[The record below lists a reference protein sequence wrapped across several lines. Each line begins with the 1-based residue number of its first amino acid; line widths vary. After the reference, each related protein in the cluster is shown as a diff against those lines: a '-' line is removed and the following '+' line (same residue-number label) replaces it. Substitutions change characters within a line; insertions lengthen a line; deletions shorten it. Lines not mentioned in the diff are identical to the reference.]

1 MKFFKIREHKNVSML
16 TRPLLVCLIA
26 VSAWGQ
32 TADDLAIKYH
42 SISAY
47 EVRPGLLMTAKYA
60 EDGQVCEMVLQRRYA
75 EDQTDAD
82 STIPRKLEEQLID
95 ELVPEKGP
103 ATSRWL
109 RNSFVAGGVT
119 HTERDFAN
127 VLVVID
133 GTVSE
138 GDKVVTIRWKGRTCA
153 APKPTTATATK
164 PGN

>member
-1 MKFFKIREHKNVSML
+1 MFFKNQRHKDVCML
-16 TRPLLVCLIA
+16 TRPLLVCLVA

-32 TADDLAIKYH
+32 TAGDLAAKYR
-42 SISAY
+42 SVSAY
-47 EVRPGLLMTAKYA
+47 EVRPGVLMTAKYA
-60 EDGQVCEMVLQRRYA
+60 EDGQVCEIALQRRYSP
-75 EDQTDAD
+75 DQSDAD
-82 STIPRKLEEQLID
+82 STIPPKLEAELID
-95 ELVPEKGP
+95 ELAPEAERGP

-138 GDKVVTIRWKGRTCA
+138 GIKTVMIHWKKRTCA
-153 APKPTTATATK
+153 SSVATASK
-164 PGN
+164 KLSH